1 MPEPGVLTISN
12 QVLRDVEGDL
22 DDEGT
27 VHVGGAHQADDTA
40 RHTDEGQRGLV
51 HRASGRPHCKTRGH
65 GQT

>member
-1 MPEPGVLTISN
+1 MLTISN

-22 DDEGT
+22 DDQGA

-51 HRASGRPHCKTRGH
+51 HRASGGPHCKTGEH